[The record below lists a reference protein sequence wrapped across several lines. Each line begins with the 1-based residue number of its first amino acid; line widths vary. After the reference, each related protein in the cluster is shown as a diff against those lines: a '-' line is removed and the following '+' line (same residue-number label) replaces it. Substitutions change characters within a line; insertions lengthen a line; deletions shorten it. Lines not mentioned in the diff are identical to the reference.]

1 MALKSLFGSKI
12 RPADK
17 PAVDVRAGIVKDR
30 SLHSQGLASKKG
42 ASKLVKLKGKGK
54 IQTKRIIAK

>member
-1 MALKSLFGSKI
+1 MMALKSLFGSIK

-17 PAVDVRAGIVKDR
+17 AVQAGLTKDR
-30 SLHSQGLASKKG
+30 SLKSQGIASKKG

-54 IQTKRIIAK
+54 IQTGRMTMK